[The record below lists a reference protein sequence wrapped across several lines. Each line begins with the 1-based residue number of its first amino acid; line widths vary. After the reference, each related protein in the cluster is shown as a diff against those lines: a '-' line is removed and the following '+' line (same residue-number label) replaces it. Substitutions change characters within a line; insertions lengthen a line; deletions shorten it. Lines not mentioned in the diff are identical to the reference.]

1 MQCRYCSAVNI
12 ADSNRCHRCG
22 RRHSADAES
31 ALDVFPFT
39 NTRATA
45 PDPAYYWDERSAYS
59 TAPSL
64 SATVSPARPTYQR
77 SLFDSQVVQ
86 MPSVGRP
93 PRSTNPRSTNRGS
106 VTPRRRKSNPNQHAF
121 DFELIEDQSQM
132 ATMTVISP
140 DHIYCDAP
148 VAQPVHR
155 LMAAALDSSMI
166 LIAVGLF
173 MLTFHVCGG
182 AVVLNAKTA
191 GLYGCIYAVLWFF
204 YRALFGICG
213 ADTPGMIWTNLR
225 LVNFEG
231 NPPDREQRVYRMF
244 GGVLGILSAG
254 LGLIWSLVD
263 EEQLTWHDHI
273 SKTFPSPQRI

>member
-1 MQCRYCSAVNI
+1 MHCRYCSAINI

-31 ALDVFPFT
+31 VFDSFPFT
-39 NTRATA
+39 GTAATA
-45 PDPAYYWDERSAYS
+45 PDPAYYWNERSSAYAE
-59 TAPSL
+59 TAP
-64 SATVSPARPTYQR
+64 ATVIASPRVSYQR
-77 SLFDSQVVQ
+77 SLFDSQIVQ
-86 MPSVGRP
+86 LP
-93 PRSTNPRSTNRGS
+93 PIARNRQNVNRGS
-106 VTPRRRKSNPNQHAF
+106 VTPRRRTSNRKSNPNQHAF
-121 DFELIEDQSQM
+121 DFELIEDQAPDSV
-132 ATMTVISP
+132 ATMRSS
-140 DHIYCDAP
+140 DGIYCDSP

-182 AVVLNAKTA
+182 SIILNAKTA
-191 GLYGCIYAVLWFF
+191 GLYGGIYAVLWFF
-204 YRALFGICG
+204 YHALFGICG
-213 ADTPGMIWTNLR
+213 GDTPGMIWTDLR

-273 SKTFPSPQRI
+273 SKTFPSPQRL